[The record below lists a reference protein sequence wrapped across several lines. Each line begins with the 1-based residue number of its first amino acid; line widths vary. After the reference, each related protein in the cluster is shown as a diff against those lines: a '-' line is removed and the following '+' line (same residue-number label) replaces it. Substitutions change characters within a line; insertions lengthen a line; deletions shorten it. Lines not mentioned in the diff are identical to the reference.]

1 MRVST
6 NHQTM
11 SMTTASHRKLDRFEF
26 IAVRSCCE
34 PMREDHAPQLVATA
48 NTVSV
53 LDIPPLAVFVLDPFH
68 PSRIEKGSNVM
79 LDSTLALDVVVM
91 VSVQRNK
98 HDIGIR
104 LLQCLADSSKHVG
117 CDTELVEQCVRCRI
131 VAVPRTR
138 LTFDHI
144 AKMDEVRKPSS
155 LEFIK
160 QLLDRP
166 LRLMRTMRAR
176 DRSELCPLSQAC
188 FSYFGE
194 VVVTDCFGAEYA
206 PA

>member
-1 MRVST
+1 MRVSS
-6 NHQTM
+6 NHKSM

-34 PMREDHAPQLVATA
+34 SMRQDHAPQLVASA
-48 NTVSV
+48 NAHSV
-53 LDIPPLAVFVLDPFH
+53 FYVPPLAELVLDPFH
-68 PSRIEKGSNVM
+68 PSRIEKRSHIM
-79 LDSTLALDVVVM
+79 LDSTLALDVVIVI
-91 VSVQRNK
+91 SVQRDK

-104 LLQCLADSSKHVG
+104 FLQCLADSSKHVG

-131 VAVPRTR
+131 VAVSRTR

-144 AKMDEVRKPSS
+144 AKMDEVRKPSP

-176 DRSELCPLSQAC
+176 DRSELCPLCQTCLLLTSQRPSTPIAWM
-188 FSYFGE
+188 
-194 VVVTDCFGAEYA
+194 A
-206 PA
+206 